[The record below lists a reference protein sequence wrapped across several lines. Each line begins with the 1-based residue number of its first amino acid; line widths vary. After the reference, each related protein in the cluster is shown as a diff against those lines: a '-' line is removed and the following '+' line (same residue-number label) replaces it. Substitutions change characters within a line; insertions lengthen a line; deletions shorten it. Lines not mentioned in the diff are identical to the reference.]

1 MKISNIITDWYK
13 KNKRILPWREERD
26 PYRIWL
32 SEVILQQTRVSQ
44 GLSYYNRFVGQYPDI
59 FALATADEQ
68 EVMKLWQGLGY
79 YSRARNLLVAS
90 RQVVNEFGGIFP
102 GDRDSLLQLKGVG
115 DYTAAA
121 VASIAF
127 DEPVAVVDG
136 NVARVLSRLFAIGEP
151 VNTKAGA
158 KIIMELAEELLD
170 RTQPG
175 EYNQA
180 IMEFGALQC
189 VPARRSPSPAVP
201 IPNCPACPLNTQCL
215 AFSKNSVDRY
225 PVKLKKAAV
234 KKRYF
239 TYLVI
244 SHTGYTYIQQRTG
257 NDIWKQL
264 FEFPLI
270 EDDAPV
276 RAEEL
281 GERIGQFAGT
291 GERGFEITF
300 VSEPVLHQLTHRII
314 TARFVHLR
322 IVNGDYFPG
331 KNWKKVRFGEI
342 GDHPLPRLIDRYL
355 ELHPDLKG

>member
-13 KNKRILPWREERD
+13 KNKRDLPWREESD

-32 SEVILQQTRVSQ
+32 SEIILQQTRVSQ
-44 GLSYYNRFVGQYPDI
+44 GLSYYNRFVVQYPDI

-79 YSRARNLLVAS
+79 YSRARNLLTAA
-90 RQVVNEFGGIFP
+90 RQVVSEFGGVFP

-115 DYTAAA
+115 EYTAAA

-127 DEPVAVVDG
+127 NEPVAVVDG
-136 NVARVLSRLFAIGEP
+136 NVARVLSRLFAIDEP
-151 VNTKAGA
+151 VNTSAGE
-158 KIIMELAEELLD
+158 KIIKELAEELLD
-170 RTQPG
+170 RKQPG

-189 VPARRSPSPAVP
+189 VRVPS
-201 IPNCPACPLNTQCL
+201 CPACPLNLQCL
-215 AFSKNSVDRY
+215 AFSNNSVDRY
-225 PVKLKKAAV
+225 PVKIKRATV

-244 SHTGYTYIQQRTG
+244 THDDHTYIQQRTG

-264 FEFPLI
+264 YEFPLI
-270 EDDAPV
+270 EADDLV
-276 RAEEL
+276 RYEDMEKK
-281 GERIGQFAGT
+281 IGQFTGAGD
-291 GERGFEITF
+291 RGFELTF
-300 VSEPVLHQLTHRII
+300 VSEPVIHQLTHRTI

-322 IVNGDYFPG
+322 IVKDGYVPR

-355 ELHPDLKG
+355 ELPLDQNG